1 MTEFHSEEYIG
12 KPKSSLILDLLKNI
26 NEQNCGM
33 YQDLFS
39 RFGFSADCPWPTNSK
54 FYDFCK
60 LYTSGSML
68 GAELLS
74 LNEVNWCFE
83 IISRQILL

>member
-1 MTEFHSEEYIG
+1 
-12 KPKSSLILDLLKNI
+12 
-26 NEQNCGM
+26 M
-33 YQDLFS
+33 YQDLFP

-60 LYTSGSML
+60 LYTTGSML

-74 LNEVNWCFE
+74 LNEV
-83 IISRQILL
+83 RLTRLILLSTGVEDYIMLNVRKLPDFATSMIVF

>member
-1 MTEFHSEEYIG
+1 MVRYSLFN
-12 KPKSSLILDLLKNI
+12 LILDLLKNI
-26 NEQNCGM
+26 TEQNCGM
-33 YQDLFS
+33 FQDLFP

-60 LYTSGSML
+60 LYTSGSMM

-74 LNEVNWCFE
+74 LNEVNIFF
-83 IISRQILL
+83 